1 MNIFDY
7 IKIYLV
13 IGVVIMAIFDIGM
26 HLVKK
31 IAEQNEEP
39 LSEDITHYTFG
50 ERAYIV
56 FLWPHFLVALITT
69 IQEAK
74 NKKD

>member
-7 IKIYLV
+7 IKIYLI
-13 IGVVIMAIFDIGM
+13 IGGVIMAIFDIGM

-31 IAEQNEEP
+31 ISEQNDMP
-39 LSEDITHYTFG
+39 MSDDITKYTFG
-50 ERAYIV
+50 ERMYIA
-56 FLWPHFLVALITT
+56 FLWPHFVIMLIIT
-69 IQEAK
+69 IQQAK

>member
-7 IKIYLV
+7 IKLYLI
-13 IGVVIMAIFDIGM
+13 IGVIIMAIFDIGM

-31 IAEQNEEP
+31 ISEQNEMP
-39 LSEDITHYTFG
+39 LSEDITYYTFS
-50 ERAYIV
+50 ERVYIV
-56 FLWPHFLVALITT
+56 FLWPHFLIALISA
-69 IQEAK
+69 IKEAK